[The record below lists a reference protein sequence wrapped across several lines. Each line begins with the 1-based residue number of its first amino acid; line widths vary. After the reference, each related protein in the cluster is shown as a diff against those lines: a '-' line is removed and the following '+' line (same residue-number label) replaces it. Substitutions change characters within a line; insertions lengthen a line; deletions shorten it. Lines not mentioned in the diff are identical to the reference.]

1 MNETLG
7 QYLRRKRE
15 AHLISIQELSHS
27 TGISVAMINA
37 LEEDKFHLM
46 PRPEV
51 TVKCLKKYAA
61 YVRLEKKDILNRYKT
76 QCELHQH
83 KEYCFPQLSVFSEG
97 GKSSKQIRGMERL
110 SRKQIIEGVFWIGI
124 AVWALIIIYLYVH
137 VMSLQKTGMLEMQE
151 IITSKEVAQADSR
164 QSNAPMPSA
173 TSDKSGNAPEH
184 FSHESVRSGV
194 AVPLERSAG
203 MKELS
208 SQAFSAQY
216 SPGKAKVIGN
226 RKSKLYHTHRM
237 KYYHKVKLQNRV
249 IFASETHAV
258 KAGYRKAPE

>member
-1 MNETLG
+1 MKETLG

-51 TVKCLKKYAA
+51 TAKCLKKYAA
-61 YVRLEKKDILNRYKT
+61 YVRLDKKDILNRYKT

-83 KEYCFPQLSVFSEG
+83 KEHCFPQLSVFSEG
-97 GKSSKQIRGMERL
+97 GKSSPQRRGMECL

-151 IITSKEVAQADSR
+151 IITSKEVAQEDSR

-173 TSDKSGNAPEH
+173 VSDKIGNSPEH
-184 FSHESVRSGV
+184 FSHDSARSGV

-203 MKELS
+203 MQEFS

-216 SPGKAKVIGN
+216 AQGQAKVIGN
-226 RKSKLYHTHRM
+226 RKSKLYHAPGM
-237 KYYHKVKLQNRV
+237 KYYHKVKPQNRV
-249 IFASETHAV
+249 IFTSEAHAV